1 MAKTFEGVVEGHE
14 RNSLMERTKMY
25 ADFMWVISLSK
36 SLKDK
41 RYMYIVRPVK
51 DEEGESNEGSM
62 IGVKR
67 GITKLEKKLETQL
80 KVQANKI
87 CSTVADFQLLSLNNL
102 NEKVNNVQEDV

>member
-1 MAKTFEGVVEGHE
+1 MLINIMAKTFEGVVEGHE

-51 DEEGESNEGSM
+51 DEEGEANEGSM

-67 GITKLEKKLETQL
+67 GITKLEKKLET
-80 KVQANKI
+80 
-87 CSTVADFQLLSLNNL
+87 
-102 NEKVNNVQEDV
+102 